1 MPLFRHPHLVRGIVH
16 TSLGAFELD
25 RGLAD
30 VPDIVGESLGW
41 KWVPGS
47 DEGHQDEGHQQETPR
62 RPLTAVTPQRVQPQ
76 TGSTS

>member
-1 MPLFRHPHLVRGIVH
+1 MPLFRHPHLLRGIVH

-30 VPDIVGESLGW
+30 IPDTVGESLGW

-47 DEGHQDEGHQQETPR
+47 DEEHQQEKAK
-62 RPLTAVTPQRVQPQ
+62 RPLTAVTPQPVQPQ

>member
-16 TSLGAFELD
+16 TPLGAFELD

-30 VPDIVGESLGW
+30 VPNIVGESLGW

-47 DEGHQDEGHQQETPR
+47 DEGHQQETPR
-62 RPLTAVTPQRVQPQ
+62 GPLTVVTPQGVQPQ

>member
-1 MPLFRHPHLVRGIVH
+1 MPLFRHPHLVRGIVY

-30 VPDIVGESLGW
+30 VPEIVGESLGW
-41 KWVPGS
+41 KWVAES
-47 DEGHQDEGHQQETPR
+47 DEGHQQETPR
-62 RPLTAVTPQRVQPQ
+62 RPLTAVTSQRVQPQ

>member
-25 RGLAD
+25 RGLVD
-30 VPDIVGESLGW
+30 VPDNVGESLGW
-41 KWVPGS
+41 KWVLGS
-47 DEGHQDEGHQQETPR
+47 DEGHQQETPIGS
-62 RPLTAVTPQRVQPQ
+62 LTAVTQQAVQPQ

>member
-25 RGLAD
+25 RGLVD
-30 VPDIVGESLGW
+30 VPDTVGESLGW
-41 KWVPGS
+41 TWVPGN
-47 DEGHQDEGHQQETPR
+47 DDGHRQETPR
-62 RPLTAVTPQRVQPQ
+62 RPLTAVTAEPVQPQ